1 MITSKVGAEVMLT
14 AILVNTI
21 VEGFTATSLYK
32 NMGKPNYTPTKENH
46 QLLTVNVA

>member
-1 MITSKVGAEVMLT
+1 MAANIECLN
-14 AILVNTI
+14 LPYNVNTI